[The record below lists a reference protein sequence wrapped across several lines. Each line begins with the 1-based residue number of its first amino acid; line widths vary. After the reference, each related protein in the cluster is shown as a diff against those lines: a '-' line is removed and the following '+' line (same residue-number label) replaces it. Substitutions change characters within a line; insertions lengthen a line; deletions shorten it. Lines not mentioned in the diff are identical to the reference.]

1 MPIDS
6 ANLSFPQE
14 FGIGSDQ
21 GRDQWLV
28 GVINA
33 APYIASAG
41 LGCWLSDPL
50 NKYFGRRGTIFI
62 TAIILLATPIG
73 SGFTRTW
80 QELFV
85 VRLILGIGMGAKG
98 STVPV
103 LYVILMSVADAAK
116 SVQCSALLKTPR
128 RSFVAH

>member
-50 NKYFGRRGTIFI
+50 NKFFGRRGTIFI

-73 SGFTRTW
+73 SGFTKTW

-103 LYVILMSVADAAK
+103 LCV
-116 SVQCSALLKTPR
+116 
-128 RSFVAH
+128 RS